1 MPDMLGASGNG
12 DAWYCPVDADI
23 TTHPLYQ
30 YYNKSIISTV
40 DVTSLKGLI
49 GGMAATAE
57 TAPILNYLRWLLSL
71 ANSIS

>member
-30 YYNKSIISTV
+30 NFNKTMIAAV
-40 DVTSLKGLI
+40 DVAALKGLI
-49 GGMAATAE
+49 GGMAATSE

-71 ANSIS
+71 ANSIA